1 MRNEEERKSFLSRL
15 IGSRKDP
22 KNSCCGNFK
31 IEELPKEP
39 ADNKKTNDSSKA
51 NNKCCGR

>member
-1 MRNEEERKSFLSRL
+1 MKRREKLLSHG
-15 IGSRKDP
+15 GSRKDP

-51 NNKCCGR
+51 NNKYCGR